1 MIRVLVRFIVLLGI
15 SAALHAADLAP
26 APAAPPAS
34 KGTLVIVHGAWGGA
48 WQFGKIEPL
57 LRAQGYD
64 VRRVTLTGQGE
75 RVHLANA
82 NIGLETHILD
92 VVNTILFERLEHI
105 ILLGHS
111 YGGMVVTG
119 VADRVP
125 DRIARLVY
133 LDAFLPND
141 GESVA
146 SIRAAGIDFSAH
158 IKDGFIQPWWV
169 QPGKPHPYDVPQSLK
184 TWTDPIS
191 LKNSAREKI
200 PATYILTVDPG
211 KRPEEDGFWPFAE
224 RARARGWPTLTMEA
238 DHNPQWRKPAE
249 TVELLTRVLSAQ

>member
-1 MIRVLVRFIVLLGI
+1 MIRVLVRLIVLLGI

-34 KGTLVIVHGAWGGA
+34 KGTIVIVHGAWGGA

-64 VRRVTLTGQGE
+64 VRRVTLTGLGE

-92 VVNTILFERLEHI
+92 VVNVILFERLEHV

-146 SIRAAGIDFSAH
+146 SIRAAGIDFAAH
-158 IKDGFIQPWWV
+158 VKDGFIPPWWV
-169 QPGKPHPYDVPQSLK
+169 QPGRPHPYDVPQPLK

-191 LKNSAREKI
+191 LKNPAREKI

-211 KRPEEDGFWPFAE
+211 KKPEEDGFWPFAE

-238 DHNPQWRKPAE
+238 DHNPQWRKPVE
-249 TVELLTRVLSAQ
+249 TAELLTRVLATQ